1 MGETAALQC
10 TTDLTN
16 TRIEWLFN
24 GMVMASDV
32 TGATELN
39 LELNPVNQNNRE
51 YTCRVTVADG
61 GSISDMIT
69 IVTQGECYPGDRM
82 IV

>member
-1 MGETAALQC
+1 MGDTATLQC
-10 TTDLTN
+10 LTDLIN

-24 GMVMASDV
+24 GMVMASDA

-39 LELNPVNQNNRE
+39 LELNPVNPNNRE

-61 GSISDMIT
+61 GSISDVFTVM
-69 IVTQGECYPGDRM
+69 TQGEYYPR
-82 IV
+82 

>member
-1 MGETAALQC
+1 MGDTATLQC
-10 TTDLTN
+10 ITDLTN

-24 GMVMASDV
+24 GMVVMTSDD

-51 YTCRVTVADG
+51 YTCRVTVAG
-61 GSISDMIT
+61 GDSISDVFTVM
-69 IVTQGECYPGDRM
+69 TQGEYYPR
-82 IV
+82 